1 MSIGRT
7 KNSLIS
13 AGRSSMSKNYLKN
26 GAYSF
31 LMLMVVLIT
40 QDCTNT
46 DEIVLPEIEPVE
58 LQPYAKINFPEINE
72 TSGLV
77 KSRLWDDVFW
87 THNDSGDEARI
98 FPIKKDGTII
108 KPEWMKKYVGIQIP
122 DAVNV
127 DWESITTDEKG
138 HLYIGDFGNNS
149 NTRRDL
155 IIYVI
160 EEPYPTQTVVTNT
173 KKRILYYYPD
183 QKSIPAEQYNY
194 DAEAMF
200 WKDGKIYI
208 LTKHRGNTYTK
219 LYRLDTVKSMGKK
232 PAKLIDKFNIHGQVS
247 GVDISPDGSKLAV
260 LTYTSVW
267 LFETSIDSDNYFS
280 GKISWLPYKAEHCE
294 AISVDGNELIIA
306 NERGDLFSLEKDDL
320 IVLRK

>member
-1 MSIGRT
+1 MT
-7 KNSLIS
+7 
-13 AGRSSMSKNYLKN
+13 KNYLKN

-40 QDCTNT
+40 QACTDT
-46 DEIVLPEIEPVE
+46 DEIILPEIEPVE
-58 LQPYAKINFPEINE
+58 LQPYAKIDFSEVNE
-72 TSGLV
+72 ASGLV
-77 KSRLWDDVFW
+77 KSRLWEGVFW

-98 FPIKKDGTII
+98 FPINKDGAIL

-127 DWESITTDEKG
+127 DWESIATDDKG

-173 KKRILYYYPD
+173 KERILYYYPD
-183 QKSIPAEQYNY
+183 QKSVPAEQYNY

-208 LTKHRGNTYTK
+208 LTKHRAGTSTK
-219 LYRLDTVKSMGKK
+219 LYRLDTVKSMEKK
-232 PAKLIDKFNIHGQVS
+232 PAKLIDKFNIQGQVS
-247 GVDISPDGSKLAV
+247 GADVSPDGRKLAV
-260 LTYTSVW
+260 LTYASVW
-267 LFETSIDSDNYFS
+267 LFEISINSDNYFD

-294 AISVDGNELIIA
+294 AICIDGDELIIV
-306 NERGDLFSLEKDDL
+306 NERGDLFRLEEDNL
-320 IVLRK
+320 IALRK